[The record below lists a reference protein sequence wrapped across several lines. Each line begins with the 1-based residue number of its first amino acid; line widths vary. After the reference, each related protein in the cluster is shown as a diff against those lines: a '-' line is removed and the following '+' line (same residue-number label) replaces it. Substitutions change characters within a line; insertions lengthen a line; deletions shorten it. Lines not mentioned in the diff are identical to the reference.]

1 MPSLIDIRRRIR
13 STKSTQQITKA
24 MKMVSSSKLRRAQ
37 ERIVNSRPYAHEM
50 LRIFN
55 NLATRVDPST
65 HPLLNDDPTPGR
77 TLLVVITAD
86 RGLCGGFNA
95 NVIKSAAQF
104 LAERQAGTASDQ
116 ESYAN
121 REVALA
127 LVGRKG
133 RDFFMRRGFDVRYEE
148 VNIFNSLKWSH
159 AQAIARTSIDEFLSP
174 EVSNVYLIYNEFRS
188 VISQRVVI
196 ERLLPI
202 PKLEPDS
209 AAINTVDYLFEPSP
223 QELLSILLPVSRLGP
238 GRAGAAGV
246 VGGRARRADD
256 GDGRR
261 DPEREGHGGPA
272 DAVHEQG
279 AAGLDHPRDHRDR
292 RGRAVGIEVRGLA
305 CPPKPEWRRLEVL
318 RKSL

>member
-148 VNIFNSLKWSH
+148 VNIFNNLKWSH

-202 PKLEPDS
+202 PKLGPDS

-223 QELLSILLPVSRLGP
+223 QELLSILLPYHVSVQIARALLESSAAEHAA
-238 GRAGAAGV
+238 RMTAMDAATRNAKDMVDSLTLYMNKVRQASITREIIEIVAGAQSV
-246 VGGRARRADD
+246 
-256 GDGRR
+256 
-261 DPEREGHGGPA
+261 
-272 DAVHEQG
+272 
-279 AAGLDHPRDHRDR
+279 
-292 RGRAVGIEVRGLA
+292 
-305 CPPKPEWRRLEVL
+305 
-318 RKSL
+318 